1 MDRIYDMIVA
11 AMDFVW
17 SLWLSSC
24 TSSSSP
30 AGDQR
35 GLCGDAF
42 NPSCATDI
50 LSPTS
55 PIQSTTPMTT
65 KVEPV
70 VEEGEPLG
78 MSSPLKV
85 LMAQWGDLEDV
96 INTMPTPTQSIDEL
110 IAALEAIDFSSM
122 LETPQDSWPHDNEDH
137 CNQGERLSVSS
148 VIDEDDDAPFSVAFT
163 MQGILS
169 SWRDEVVGSDW
180 LHNSKRMFV
189 RGFDWSCKMLCESH
203 LMPFIQCA
211 INLLGALLP

>member
-1 MDRIYDMIVA
+1 
-11 AMDFVW
+11 
-17 SLWLSSC
+17 S

-30 AGDQR
+30 AGDER
-35 GLCGDAF
+35 ELCGVAF
-42 NPSCATDI
+42 NPSCASDT
-50 LSPTS
+50 LSATS

-70 VEEGEPLG
+70 VEEGEPFG

-96 INTMPTPTQSIDEL
+96 INSMPTPTQSIDEL

-122 LETPQDSWPHDNEDH
+122 LETPQDSWRHDNEDH
-137 CNQGERLSVSS
+137 CNQGELSGVSS
-148 VIDEDDDAPFSVAFT
+148 AIDEDDDAPFSVAFT
-163 MQGILS
+163 MHGIQS

-189 RGFDWSCKMLCESH
+189 RGFDWSYKMLCESH
-203 LMPFIQCA
+203 LMPLMQCA
-211 INLLGALLP
+211 INMHGALLP